1 MAFIVVY
8 DACVLHPAPLRDLLI
23 RVANAR
29 VVQARWSERILDE
42 CFDSI
47 ERQRPELPAGALD
60 RTRALM
66 GQAVPDSLVT
76 GFEPLEEAITLPDP
90 DDRHVLAAA
99 IRANAQVIVTFNLND
114 FPPAVLAQ
122 YDIEAKHPDDFLLDS
137 LDIAPGTLVR
147 CLTEQAAVLK
157 NPSQTVAEVL
167 STLRQLGL
175 VRAVAKLRE
184 LLRIGGAVEEQG

>member
-1 MAFIVVY
+1 
-8 DACVLHPAPLRDLLI
+8 
-23 RVANAR
+23 
-29 VVQARWSERILDE
+29 
-42 CFDSI
+42 
-47 ERQRPELPAGALD
+47 
-60 RTRALM
+60 M

-76 GFEPLEEAITLPDP
+76 GFQPLEEAITLPDP

-122 YDIEAKHPDDFLLDS
+122 YDIEAKHRDDFLLDS

-157 NPSQTVAEVL
+157 NPS
-167 STLRQLGL
+167 
-175 VRAVAKLRE
+175 
-184 LLRIGGAVEEQG
+184 EEAPTIRSRSASGF

>member
-42 CFDSI
+42 CFESI
-47 ERQRPELPAGALD
+47 ARQRPELPTGALD

-66 GQAVPDSLVT
+66 VESVPDCLVT
-76 GFEPLEEAITLPDP
+76 GFEPLEAAINLPDL

-114 FPPAVLAQ
+114 FPQAALAQ
-122 YDIEAKHPDDFLLDS
+122 YDIEARHPDDFLLDS
-137 LDIAPGTLVR
+137 IDIAPGTLVR
-147 CLTEQAAVLK
+147 CLTEQAADLK
-157 NPSQTVAEVL
+157 NPPKTVTEVL

-175 VRAVAKLRE
+175 IRTVARFRE
-184 LLRIGGAVEEQG
+184 LLRIEGTVEEQG